1 MSQGWGRFIRVIN
14 VERWGVGALA
24 ARCCPGREHK
34 CSGGLTIP
42 HCLKL
47 RLYKWS
53 GEVLWWS
60 SIWSVGCEEVF
71 FLEESARC

>member
-34 CSGGLTIP
+34 CSGGLTI
-42 HCLKL
+42 
-47 RLYKWS
+47 
-53 GEVLWWS
+53 S
-60 SIWSVGCEEVF
+60 SLFEA
-71 FLEESARC
+71 SALQMEWRGFVVELNMECGV